1 MISLQFKVTG
11 IEPPSHWTPR
21 KLKHVLRLKKFNKND
36 GLKEKNLLSLS
47 YGNIIRKDIE
57 SAEGL
62 VPASFEGYQI
72 VEPGDIVLRLTDL
85 QNDKRSLRQGLVG
98 ERGIVTSA
106 YDAVYPSKSDDPEY
120 WYYFLYALDISKYYY
135 SLGGGVRQSISF
147 NDFPNDW
154 IISPDLSEQRKIVEN
169 LKKSLFAIDAIVS
182 QIGGNRAVQVATEG
196 SLLSL
201 LAKRRQAAIVQAIMA
216 SGSAAH
222 EEISDK
228 LMQRLAAAA
237 AAHRV
242 DNEVAE

>member
-1 MISLQFKVTG
+1 MISLQLKVTG

-21 KLKHVLRLKKFNKND
+21 KLKHVLRLRKSNKND

-47 YGNIIRKDIE
+47 YGNIVRKDIE

-62 VPASFEGYQI
+62 VPASYEGYQI

-85 QNDKRSLRQGLVG
+85 QNDKRSLRQGLVK

-106 YDAVYPSKSDDPEY
+106 YDAVHPSQGDDPEY

-154 IISPDLSEQRKIVEN
+154 ILSPNLREQREIVSR
-169 LKKSLFAIDAIVS
+169 LSKSLFAIDTIVA

-216 SGSAAH
+216 SSSAAQ

-228 LMQRLAAAA
+228 LMQRLSAAA
-237 AAHRV
+237 AAHR
-242 DNEVAE
+242 DQSEVAE